1 MRALVLGGVAL
12 GLAIPASAAV
22 AEPSLQDIEQQI
34 KTSSTQLEKI
44 VEDYNK
50 INAQLTASRAQAAQI
65 TAQLAPLQAQYD
77 AALSAVQDM
86 AASAYKTG
94 QAASASALL
103 GSGSAGG
110 LLDRLTALDQV
121 ARTQSAETAS
131 LASARVAVEQQK
143 RKLDDLVAAQAAA
156 QAGLAARTAKIEKD
170 LSRLY
175 ELRKQAY
182 GAAQE
187 SPAASGSGSGSSA
200 PYVPGKA
207 GIAVKYAYGALGK
220 PYVWGADGPNGYD
233 CSGLTMAAWRA
244 AGVQLSHQAA
254 MQWQEVAHISRSQLR
269 PGDLVFYDGLGHV
282 AIYVGNSK
290 VIHAPTFGEV
300 VKIVSV
306 DIMTPY
312 GYGRPG

>member
-1 MRALVLGGVAL
+1 VRALVLGGVAL

-22 AEPSLQDIEQQI
+22 AEPSLQDIQQQI
-34 KTSSTQLEKI
+34 KTSSTQLEKV

-77 AALSAVQDM
+77 AALSAVQEM

-94 QAASASALL
+94 QAASAGALL

-110 LLDRLTALDQV
+110 LLDRLTALEQV
-121 ARTQSAETAS
+121 ARTQSAETAG
-131 LASARVAVEQQK
+131 LASARVAVEEQK
-143 RKLDDLVAAQAAA
+143 RKLDELVAAQTAA
-156 QAGLAARTAKIEKD
+156 QADLAARKAKIEKD

-187 SPAASGSGSGSSA
+187 SPSAAGSGSA
-200 PYVPGKA
+200 PYVAGKA

-220 PYVWGADGPNGYD
+220 PYVWAADGPDGYD

-244 AGVQLSHQAA
+244 AGVQLSHQAS
-254 MQWQEVAHISRSQLR
+254 MQWREVAHISRSQLR
-269 PGDLVFYDGLGHV
+269 PGDLVFYEGLGHV
-282 AIYVGNSK
+282 AIYVGSSK